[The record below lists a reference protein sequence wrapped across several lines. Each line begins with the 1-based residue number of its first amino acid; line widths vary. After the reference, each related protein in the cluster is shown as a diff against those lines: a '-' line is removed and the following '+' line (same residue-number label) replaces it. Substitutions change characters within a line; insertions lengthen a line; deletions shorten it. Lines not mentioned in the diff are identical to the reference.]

1 MSENTKQKSTKLIW
15 SIPIFMGLLGG
26 ILMYIAVKDQNQE
39 MANDSILVG
48 VLSTIVWVFLYCMFF
63 IFIGMSSMNMMN
75 F

>member
-1 MSENTKQKSTKLIW
+1 MSENKKKPEKLIW

-39 MANDSILVG
+39 MANDGILVG
-48 VLSTIVWVFLYCMFF
+48 VLSTIAWVFLYFMLF
-63 IFIGMSSMNMMN
+63 IFIGISSMNMMN